1 MNAISPEHMHEF
13 AGSYSP
19 AAFPFNGFTAPY
31 DSRTSEAAPA
41 LLDLA
46 GNQQNQY
53 ANINAGQR
61 RVEGAQ
67 ERHPEKETQQAETH
81 GHSGHDY
88 LKLVIAN
95 ERPESHDR
103 SDQGTDR
110 VAESDNVVFTLSNCA
125 FFAALFLL
133 SFSVVLRWEFIS
145 GLLLSLWF

>member
-1 MNAISPEHMHEF
+1 MNAISPEHMHEL
-13 AGSYSP
+13 AGPHNP
-19 AAFPFNGFTAPY
+19 AALPFNGFAAPY
-31 DSRTSEAAPA
+31 DSRTSEDAST

-46 GNQQNQY
+46 GNQQNKH

-88 LKLVIAN
+88 LKLVASN

-103 SDQGTDR
+103 SHQGADR
-110 VAESDNVVFTLSNCA
+110 VTQGGDVVFTPSNCA

-133 SFSVVLRWEFIS
+133 SFSVVLRWNYIM
-145 GLLLSLWF
+145 GLLASLLF